1 MQLRDALRCRQ
12 HVDAGAVAGG
22 SAMVAL
28 MRGVAGLL
36 LAVVP
41 LAVAGCADAS
51 GANGRP
57 TITVAGL
64 VSNSTAQPVP
74 NTDLTVRSYAP
85 NGCGT
90 STTIQQIDAKT
101 NANGI
106 YRVDFVSLVAAYSA
120 CIRVTVGTTSRDTTV
135 LNLPQFSTVEVN
147 VTVP

>member
-1 MQLRDALRCRQ
+1 VEQRLQ
-12 HVDAGAVAGG
+12 EGSESGAGVVA
-22 SAMVAL
+22 
-28 MRGVAGLL
+28 LL

-41 LAVAGCADAS
+41 LAVAGCAAS
-51 GANGRP
+51 GSNLRP
-57 TITVAGL
+57 TITIAGL

-74 NTDLTVRSYAP
+74 NTDATVRSYAP

-90 STTIQQIDAKT
+90 STIIEQLDAKT

-135 LNLPQFSTVEVN
+135 LNLPQYSTVQLN

>member
-1 MQLRDALRCRQ
+1 MHLP
-12 HVDAGAVAGG
+12 AGAGVVA
-22 SAMVAL
+22 
-28 MRGVAGLL
+28 LL

-41 LAVAGCADAS
+41 LAVAACADAS
-51 GANGRP
+51 GSNLRP

-85 NGCGT
+85 NGC
-90 STTIQQIDAKT
+90 TTIQQLDAKT

-135 LNLPQFSTVEVN
+135 LNLPQYSTVQLN

>member
-1 MQLRDALRCRQ
+1 MPWRWVEQRL
-12 HVDAGAVAGG
+12 HKGSESGAGVVA
-22 SAMVAL
+22 
-28 MRGVAGLL
+28 LL

-41 LAVAGCADAS
+41 LALAACADAS
-51 GANGRP
+51 GSNLRP

-74 NTDLTVRSYAP
+74 NTDVTVRSYAP

-90 STTIQQIDAKT
+90 STIIQQLDAKT

-120 CIRVTVGTTSRDTTV
+120 CIRVAVGTTSRDTTV
-135 LNLPQFSTVEVN
+135 LNLPQYSTVQLN

>member
-1 MQLRDALRCRQ
+1 MPWRWVKQRL
-12 HVDAGAVAGG
+12 HKGSESGAGVVA
-22 SAMVAL
+22 
-28 MRGVAGLL
+28 LL

-41 LAVAGCADAS
+41 LAVAACADAS
-51 GANGRP
+51 GSNLRP

-64 VSNSTAQPVP
+64 VSNSATQPVP
-74 NTDLTVRSYAP
+74 NTDATVRSYAP

-90 STTIQQIDAKT
+90 STIIQQLDAKT

-120 CIRVTVGTTSRDTTV
+120 CIRVTVGATSRDTTV
-135 LNLPQFSTVEVN
+135 LNLPQYSTVELN